1 MTKLLAGLV
10 ASAFAATVLAQAPDP
25 DPAPA
30 AAPGSAASPEKATGA
45 AARGIPEAPSAEA
58 RKVGAKTKKAKK
70 KPKKKITD
78 PQPAK

>member
-10 ASAFAATVLAQAPDP
+10 ASAFAATVLAQAP

>member
-10 ASAFAATVLAQAPDP
+10 ASAFAATVLAQA
-25 DPAPA
+25 PAPA